1 MCAVVLSEKLTATW
15 REKTPASTKKACIVT
30 ARRLYVSTDGFVV
43 VLLGIEINF
52 LTERPVQTSSQKE

>member
-1 MCAVVLSEKLTATW
+1 MFKTTPVGKLKMHE
-15 REKTPASTKKACIVT
+15 R
-30 ARRLYVSTDGFVV
+30 